1 MTRQGY
7 FFCDRCE
14 ELASGPRCEHCN
26 AEAPTV
32 RWIHVAIHHP
42 RPAPVQGEQPG
53 VLRIGP
59 VSVARGRE
67 LWLKLHRDL
76 KL

>member
-26 AEAPTV
+26 AFAPTV
-32 RWIHVAIHHP
+32 RWIHVPLHP
-42 RPAPVQGEQPG
+42 QRGA
-53 VLRIGP
+53 GP
-59 VSVARGRE
+59 NDLKPTLPRHVSQERGRD
-67 LWLKLHRDL
+67 LWCKLHEQL
-76 KL
+76 KF